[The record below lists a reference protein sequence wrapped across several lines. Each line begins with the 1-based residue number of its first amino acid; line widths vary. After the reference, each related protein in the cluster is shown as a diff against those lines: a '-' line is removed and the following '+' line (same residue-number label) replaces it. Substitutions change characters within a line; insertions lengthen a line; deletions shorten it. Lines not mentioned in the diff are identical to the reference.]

1 MSKRPLI
8 RDLGCIT
15 NIEVINQFV
24 SLDGQ
29 LVIDAGCGDLGF
41 TRLLAEQ
48 GARVLAIDPD
58 PVQAAFIAEQ
68 AGADGITVH
77 LREDRRHIT
86 DRDVRILRQTLDTRM
101 NLEMAVTEE
110 MLAIAC
116 ETKPHFC
123 CLVPEKREE
132 LTTEEEYRLSNHIS
146 LQWNL
151 FFSEFVQFQIGYT
164 KAWAPSDQASL
175 KNIFSRYG
183 GRGESWWDEKGRA
196 LYPQA
201 FVDHVEA
208 TRKQA

>member
-1 MSKRPLI
+1 MTIQELGSIGEFISSIAVLFTLI
-8 RDLGCIT
+8 YLAVQVRQTRDATIASTMLNNRI
-15 NIEVINQFV
+15 QFQEIMLANRD
-24 SLDGQ
+24 SLIGP
-29 LVIDAGCGDLGF
+29 IIIKADAG
-41 TRLLAEQ
+41 
-48 GARVLAIDPD
+48 
-58 PVQAAFIAEQ
+58 
-68 AGADGITVH
+68 
-77 LREDRRHIT
+77 
-86 DRDVRILRQTLDTRM
+86 
-101 NLEMAVTEE
+101 
-110 MLAIAC
+110 
-116 ETKPHFC
+116 
-123 CLVPEKREE
+123 EE
-132 LTTEEEYRLSNHIS
+132 LTPEEEYRLSNHIS